1 MPLLPHKASSKALI
15 QEQATRHY
23 DKLWWTEYTWWNSK
37 SLPVATN
44 RTTPHVESWKNR
56 ILADLERRVARS
68 ADFKDYAASL
78 TADASQDHYLVGL

>member
-1 MPLLPHKASSKALI
+1 M
-15 QEQATRHY
+15 
-23 DKLWWTEYTWWNSK
+23 
-37 SLPVATN
+37 ATN